1 LAAQLK
7 EKVSMNKLDINR
19 ILRQNPRPLQRGG
32 APLGASDQYDGHIVL
47 RLQRVRFVDGGYAPD
62 GTYWGGGTSTPY
74 LWCAFNPDTATAPAA
89 MGTRLYVRAWSR
101 DEAKQIILKNYV
113 NTRFVR

>member
-1 LAAQLK
+1 
-7 EKVSMNKLDINR
+7 MKLDINH
-19 ILRQNPRPLQRGG
+19 ILRQNPRQLRRGGG

-47 RLQRVRFVDGGYAPD
+47 YLQRVRLGVDGYAAD
-62 GTYWGGGTSTPY
+62 GTYWGKNKGAPY

-89 MGTRLYVRAWSR
+89 MGTRLYIHAWSR
-101 DEAKQIILKNYV
+101 DEAKQLILMNYV

>member
-1 LAAQLK
+1 
-7 EKVSMNKLDINR
+7 MKLDINR
-19 ILRQNPRPLQRGG
+19 ILRQNPRPLRQGG
-32 APLGASDQYDGHIVL
+32 APLGCSDQYDGHIRL
-47 RLQRVRFVDGGYAPD
+47 HLQRVRFVDGGYAPD
-62 GTYWGGGTSTPY
+62 GTYWGGGRAVPY

-101 DEAKQIILKNYV
+101 DEAKQIILRNYV